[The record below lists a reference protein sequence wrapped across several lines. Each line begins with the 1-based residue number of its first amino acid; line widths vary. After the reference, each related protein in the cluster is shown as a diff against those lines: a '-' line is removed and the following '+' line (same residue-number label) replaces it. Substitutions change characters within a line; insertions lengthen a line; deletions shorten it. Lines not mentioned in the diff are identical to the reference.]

1 MRASARRAALLWL
14 VIGLAAA
21 CEDPPAVLG
30 PEDGITLT
38 NQPGMFHLKI
48 HDLDNVIQD
57 TNFTWVSNDST
68 ATVIHNSLVTHGY
81 AYLNILDAKGVL
93 VSTSSL
99 VYEADSVTRKGAPG
113 NWTLQFQFKAS
124 TGRVDVTVEN
134 P

>member
-1 MRASARRAALLWL
+1 MRILRRSAFVLA

-21 CEDPPAVLG
+21 CQDPPAVLG
-30 PEDGITLT
+30 PDSGITLT

-68 ATVIHNSLVTHGY
+68 ATVIHNSLVVHG
-81 AYLNILDAKGVL
+81 AAFVNILDAKGVL

-99 VYEADSVTRKGAPG
+99 VYEADSITRKGAPG
-113 NWTLQFQFKAS
+113 PWTIQFQFKAA
-124 TGRVDVTVEN
+124 TGRVDITVQN